1 MQRIELED
9 FLRFSAVSAPTC
21 APRGD
26 GYTWVRHQPDLEHNT
41 YTHALFL
48 SVGGEVRHLS
58 DAVPAEPLWLD
69 EENLIYET
77 LHSSGRG
84 SRFVQYHIPTGT
96 SSELFELPF
105 HGQLVAKMLD
115 GRYLVKATVHVM
127 EQRRVAGKT
136 GDALARAWDEID
148 RENDMCWVIDEFPYW
163 QNGQGLTNKLRTGLY
178 IVKENGLTERI
189 TGELFDVE
197 NACYVPQRHAIYF
210 NGAAHDHRKAYWTGI
225 YVYDLSSGSTKCLV
239 EPGHFEIGYFGLAGD
254 QIILTACR
262 QDEGKTLAQMHDLY
276 RLSLEDGTLTMLHSG
291 ELSYGNAIGTD
302 ITYGGGCQFV
312 AREDAAYFLVCIEER
327 TELMRFVYGGTLETV
342 CKIEGAI
349 TSFAMGGDRILFAAV
364 KDMKPSELYSLED
377 GAVTKLTA
385 YNDSYC
391 ESHSIVRPEEIR
403 FVNNEGNEIHG
414 QVLLPPDFNRD
425 RSYPAIL
432 DIHGGPRAA
441 YGTVFY
447 HEMQYWANCGYVVMY
462 CNPTGSLGRGQYF
475 GDVCGKTGLVDYDD
489 IMQFVDVVLAAYPQ
503 IDEKRVGVT
512 GGSYG
517 GFMTNWIIGHTDR
530 FAAAVSQRSTSNNL
544 SNEATTGNGELFTRS
559 CLKAGEVRSDELLW
573 EQSPL
578 KYAENA
584 VTPTLFIAALEDY
597 CCYHVEAL
605 QMYTAL
611 NRMGVDTRVCLFRH
625 ENHSLSRTGR
635 PEARIRRLQEITG
648 WMDHYLRK

>member
-9 FLRFSAVSAPTC
+9 FLKFSAVSAPTC
-21 APRGD
+21 APEGD
-26 GYTWVRHQPDLEHNT
+26 GYTWVRHQPDLAHNT

-48 SVGGEVRHLS
+48 STGGAVRHLAN
-58 DAVPAEPLWLD
+58 AVPAEPFWLD
-69 EENLIYET
+69 AETLIYET
-77 LHSSGRG
+77 ASGGRG
-84 SRFVQYHIPTGT
+84 SRFVTYSIPTGT
-96 SSELFELPF
+96 ETPLFDLPF
-105 HGQLVAKMLD
+105 HGQIAARLND
-115 GRYLVKATVHVM
+115 GRYLVKATVNVM

-136 GDALARAWDEID
+136 GEALAREWAEID
-148 RENDMCWVIDEFPYW
+148 READMCWVIDEFPYW

-178 IVKENGLTERI
+178 LVDDAGSAERI
-189 TGELFDVE
+189 TEELFDVE
-197 NACYVPQRHAIYF
+197 NACYCPARNTIYF
-210 NGAAHDHRKAYWTGI
+210 NGASHDRQKAYWTG
-225 YVYDLSSGSTKCLV
+225 VYAYDISSGRTCCLV
-239 EPGHFEIGYFGLAGD
+239 EPGHYEIGFFGLTGD

-276 RLSLEDGTLTMLHSG
+276 KLSLLDGALTLLHSG
-291 ELSYGNAIGTD
+291 ELSYGNGIGTD
-302 ITYGGGCQFV
+302 ITYGGGGQF
-312 AREDAAYFLVCIEER
+312 AAKADAAYFLVCVEEH
-327 TELMRFVYGGTLETV
+327 TELMRFVYGGSLETV

-349 TSFAMGGDRILFAAV
+349 TSFAVGDEYILFAAV
-364 KDMKPSELYSLED
+364 KDMTLSELYSLD
-377 GAVTKLTA
+377 KNGAVTKLTA
-385 YNDSYC
+385 YNDDYC
-391 ESHSIVRPEEIR
+391 KSHNIVWPRDIR
-403 FVNNEGNEIHG
+403 FVNYEGNEIHG
-414 QVLLPPDFNRD
+414 QVLLPPDFSPD
-425 RSYPAIL
+425 KKYPAIL

-447 HEMQYWANCGYVVMY
+447 HEMQYWANIGYVVMY

-475 GDVCGKTGLVDYDD
+475 GDVCGKTGRIDYDD
-489 IMQFVDVVLAAYPQ
+489 IMTFVDVVLDQYPQ
-503 IDEKRVGVT
+503 IDGNRLGVT

-544 SNEATTGNGELFTRS
+544 SNEATTGNGALFTKS
-559 CLKAGEVRSDELLW
+559 CLKAGQVRSDELLW

-611 NRMGVDTRVCLFRH
+611 NRIGVDTRVCLFRH

-635 PEARIRRLQEITG
+635 PESRIRRLQEITG